1 MYPFD
6 PHTYL
11 FLARQDRELHMQRV
25 ERRALAAAQRRLRRD
40 ELRVQRA
47 WDELAASLADVSIS
61 ERRVFELVRR

>member
-11 FLARQDRELHMQRV
+11 FMAEQDRDRHMLLV
-25 ERRALAAAQRRLRRD
+25 ERRRLAAAQKRLRRD

-47 WDELAASLADVSIS
+47 WDELTASLADVSMS
-61 ERRVFELVRR
+61 ERRVLELARR

>member
-11 FLARQDRELHMQRV
+11 FLTQHHRDECMLRA
-25 ERRALAAAQRRLRRD
+25 ERRRLAAAQRRLRRD

-47 WDELAASLADVSIS
+47 WDELTASLADVSVS
-61 ERRVFELVRR
+61 EKRVLELARR

>member
-11 FLARQDRELHMQRV
+11 FLTRHERELRSLRAD
-25 ERRALAAAQRRLRRD
+25 RRRLAAAQRRLRRD

-47 WDELAASLADVSIS
+47 WDELTTSLADVSAS
-61 ERRVFELVRR
+61 ERRVLELATR

>member
-11 FLARQDRELHMQRV
+11 FIADQDRDRNLLLA
-25 ERRALAAAQRRLRRD
+25 ERRRLAAAQKRLRRD

-47 WDELAASLADVSIS
+47 WDELTASLADVSAS
-61 ERRVFELVRR
+61 ERRVLELARH

>member
-11 FLARQDRELHMQRV
+11 FIADQDRDRNLLLA
-25 ERRALAAAQRRLRRD
+25 ERRRLAAAQKRLRRD

-47 WDELAASLADVSIS
+47 WDELTASLADVSAS
-61 ERRVFELVRR
+61 ERRVLELARR

>member
-11 FLARQDRELHMQRV
+11 FLTCHHRDECMLRA
-25 ERRALAAAQRRLRRD
+25 ERRRLAAAQKRLRRD

-47 WDELAASLADVSIS
+47 WDELTASLADVSMS
-61 ERRVFELVRR
+61 ERRVLALARR

>member
-11 FLARQDRELHMQRV
+11 FIADRDRDRNLLLA
-25 ERRALAAAQRRLRRD
+25 ERRRLAAAQKRLRRD

-47 WDELAASLADVSIS
+47 WDELTASLADVSAS
-61 ERRVFELVRR
+61 ERRVLELARR

>member
-11 FLARQDRELHMQRV
+11 FITEHDREQRLLRS
-25 ERRALAAAQRRLRRD
+25 ERHRLSAAQKRLRRD

-47 WDELAASLADVSIS
+47 WDELTASLADVSAS
-61 ERRVFELVRR
+61 ERRVLELADR

>member
-11 FLARQDRELHMQRV
+11 FMAKQDRDRNLLLA
-25 ERRALAAAQRRLRRD
+25 ERRRLAAAQKRLRRD

-47 WDELAASLADVSIS
+47 WDELTASLADVSVS
-61 ERRVFELVRR
+61 ERRVLELARR

>member
-11 FLARQDRELHMQRV
+11 FIARQDRELRV
-25 ERRALAAAQRRLRRD
+25 LQAERRRLAAAQKRLRRD

-47 WDELAASLADVSIS
+47 WDELTASLADVSTS
-61 ERRVFELVRR
+61 ERRVFELAHR

>member
-11 FLARQDRELHMQRV
+11 SLTRHDRDERILRT
-25 ERRALAAAQRRLRRD
+25 ERRRLAAAQRRLRRD

-47 WDELAASLADVSIS
+47 WDELTASLADVSES
-61 ERRVFELVRR
+61 ERKVLELAHR

>member
-11 FLARQDRELHMQRV
+11 SLARHDRAQRV
-25 ERRALAAAQRRLRRD
+25 LQAERRRLAAAQKRLRRD

-47 WDELAASLADVSIS
+47 WDELTASLADVSMS
-61 ERRVFELVRR
+61 ERRVLELARR

>member
-11 FLARQDRELHMQRV
+11 FLTRHERELHSLRAD
-25 ERRALAAAQRRLRRD
+25 RRRLAAAQRRLRRD

-47 WDELAASLADVSIS
+47 WDELTTSLADVSAS
-61 ERRVFELVRR
+61 ERRVLELATR

>member
-11 FLARQDRELHMQRV
+11 FLTRHHRDECMLRS
-25 ERRALAAAQRRLRRD
+25 ERRRLAAAQRRLRRD

-47 WDELAASLADVSIS
+47 WSDLTASLADVSES
-61 ERRVFELVRR
+61 ERKVLELTHR

>member
-11 FLARQDRELHMQRV
+11 FLTRHDRDQRALQA
-25 ERRALAAAQRRLRRD
+25 ERRRLAAAQKRLRRD

-47 WDELAASLADVSIS
+47 WDELTASLADVSAS
-61 ERRVFELVRR
+61 EQRVFELAHR

>member
-11 FLARQDRELHMQRV
+11 FIARHDRQQRLLQA
-25 ERRALAAAQRRLRRD
+25 ERRRLAAAQKRLRRD

-47 WDELAASLADVSIS
+47 WDELTASLADVSAS
-61 ERRVFELVRR
+61 ERRVLELARR

>member
-11 FLARQDRELHMQRV
+11 FIARHDRELHVLRA
-25 ERRALAAAQRRLRRD
+25 ERRRLAAAQKRLRRD

-47 WDELAASLADVSIS
+47 WDQLTASLADVCVS
-61 ERRVFELVRR
+61 EQRVLELIHR

>member
-11 FLARQDRELHMQRV
+11 FIARHDRELHALRA
-25 ERRALAAAQRRLRRD
+25 ERRRLAAAQKRLRRD

-47 WDELAASLADVSIS
+47 WDQLTASLADVSVS
-61 ERRVFELVRR
+61 EQRVLELARR